1 MKFVSAVTAL
11 VAAMAVGTEAR
22 KPKKVSRRVL
32 KDRMKNGQFNKATIM
47 ANAKPHNEAA
57 KKRKLEDNNRQVT
70 GDYSIQFHSCFS
82 LQTSYSD
89 MFDGDDGSST
99 FMNLY
104 SSGAM
109 MAVDSYAVFSLIA
122 YGVTEQYV
130 IDMPSYVQALIN
142 YLPDQMEEYCEACDE
157 NKDACQQ
164 ELYGQ
169 NYQNYGNGYNNNY
182 NGNNN
187 NNYNGN
193 NNGNRKLSDI
203 ERVLNGNQEIRLL
216 DCGLCQEYGC
226 LSGDGDNNNN
236 NNDDGNGYESAAE
249 WLEEMSECKE
259 TGIQYQPQNSNGQ
272 YYQQNNDEGLDL
284 YAGMICNGDGTGVE
298 IGMFADEEC
307 KLYLR
312 NESYSNYMYSSDNTY
327 QQMTKEVLEFT
338 FSSAVISCADNEV
351 VYTTSSNYNSY
362 NQNQNQDYNEDDNN
376 EVAEWCED
384 VVSGDTYPVDMKTC
398 GSGYNNNYGYAW
410 SDDDTTSKISYYDWY
425 NAEIGENDSIDMS
438 MVCTV
443 VKANGKHTFY
453 NMDNGNMYTYTGV
466 SASVSELLDATEY
479 DSTSG
484 LSGAAKFSIVA
495 LVGIVLGAAVAVYLK
510 FQAAGQND
518 KSVGLIDPDEVEQ
531 KGGEVA

>member
-82 LQTSYSD
+82 LQTTYSD
-89 MFDGDDGSST
+89 VFEEDDGSSMT
-99 FMNLY
+99 MSMF
-104 SSGAM
+104 SSGDM
-109 MAVDSYAVFSLIA
+109 LAVDSYAVFSLIA

-130 IDMPSYVQALIN
+130 VDMPSYVQALIN
-142 YLPDQMEEYCEACDE
+142 YLPDQMDEYCEACEE
-157 NKDACQQ
+157 NYDACQQ

-169 NYQNYGNGYNNNY
+169 NYGNGY
-182 NGNNN
+182 N

-203 ERVLNGNQEIRLL
+203 ERVLNGNQEIRQL
-216 DCGLCQEYGC
+216 DCSLCQEYGC
-226 LSGDGDNNNN
+226 LSGDGDNNN
-236 NNDDGNGYESAAE
+236 DDSNGYESAAE

-259 TGIQYQPQNSNGQ
+259 TGIQYQGGYQNSNGQ

-298 IGMFADEEC
+298 IGMFADEDC

-312 NESYSNYMYSSDNTY
+312 NEPYSNYMAYSDTTY
-327 QQMTKEVLEFT
+327 QAMTKEVLEFT
-338 FSSAVISCADNEV
+338 FSSAVLSCADNEV

-362 NQNQNQDYNEDDNN
+362 NQNQDYNEDDNN
-376 EVAEWCED
+376 EIAEWCED
-384 VVSGDTYPVDMKTC
+384 VVSGETYPVDMKTC
-398 GSGYNNNYGYAW
+398 GSGNNNNNYGYGM
-410 SDDDTTSKISYYDWY
+410 SDDDAISKMSYYEWY

-438 MVCTV
+438 MVCSV
-443 VKANGKHTFY
+443 VKQNGQHTFY
-453 NMDNGNMYTYTGV
+453 NMDNGSVYSYTGV
-466 SASVSELLDATEY
+466 SASISELLDATEY
-479 DSTSG
+479 DSRG